1 MVLENF
7 LWLLRSVGLWGVG
20 RVHLYATMKNVY
32 FSRDILLQVESFEN
46 KLLSTLVISWRV
58 ELVLYTA

>member
-1 MVLENF
+1 MALA
-7 LWLLRSVGLWGVG
+7 VGGFVG
-20 RVHLYATMKNVY
+20 CWAGPFVCDDEDGVY

-46 KLLSTLVISWRV
+46 KLLSILVISWRV

>member
-1 MVLENF
+1 MGCWAGPLVCDDED
-7 LWLLRSVGLWGVG
+7 G
-20 RVHLYATMKNVY
+20 VY

-46 KLLSTLVISWRV
+46 KLLSILVISWRV